1 MAVEAVT
8 RASYVEASAMAGF
21 SFIAGLLAYSGP
33 YGDDDVNR
41 SLSIPPRMSQAE
53 FILLRS
59 LLRVKEWD
67 TNAPPLW
74 KSSRRWQHA
83 PSAKDAARAA
93 AAYSF
98 TSKPIALALVNAKKR
113 GVNVMVVA
121 DKKGNTAKYSAV
133 TFLANEGVPVRL
145 NGNYAI
151 MHNKYIVI
159 DGRDVE
165 TGSFNYT
172 QAAAKSNAEN
182 ALLLRGV
189 PELAIS
195 YANNFNKL
203 WAEADTLRPA
213 Y

>member
-1 MAVEAVT
+1 MHSGNYRSSPRRLALVLLAASVLLGSSTFAYAKPDVEV
-8 RASYVEASAMAGF
+8 GF
-21 SFIAGLLAYSGP
+21 SPSMGGKSALNVVVGAIESA
-33 YGDDDVNR
+33 
-41 SLSIPPRMSQAE
+41 Q
-53 FILLRS
+53 
-59 LLRVKEWD
+59 KEV
-67 TNAPPLW
+67 LV
-74 KSSRRWQHA
+74 
-83 PSAKDAARAA
+83 

-182 ALLLRGV
+182 ALILRGV